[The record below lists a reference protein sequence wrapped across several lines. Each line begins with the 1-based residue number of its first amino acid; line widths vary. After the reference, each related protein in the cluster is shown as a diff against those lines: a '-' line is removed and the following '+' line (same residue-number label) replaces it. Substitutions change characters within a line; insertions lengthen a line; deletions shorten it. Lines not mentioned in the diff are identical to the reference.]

1 MKLSNENII
10 YTKNDEVE
18 YIQFRKLLEYS
29 DSITHA
35 FSLAK
40 DVNFRSVRTRKNDE
54 KEICN
59 REKMLKDYTNLC
71 ENLGLQM
78 RNVVKP
84 MQSHLDKVQI
94 VTGKVLKN
102 EPDIYVEKYL
112 KTDGLITQKKNIV
125 LSTTSADCI
134 LMMFFDPE
142 TKTIAN
148 IHSGWKGTYRKIA
161 VKTVENMNKELGVKL
176 ENLMCCM
183 CPSIRKCHFEVRED
197 VMELFEEKFERSI
210 DLSKIIEKQKSEF
223 NSSTEEKWNID
234 TIELNRIMLI
244 KEGLRPD
251 NIVDS
256 KICTVCNSDKLHSYR
271 VEKENFG
278 LETAIISLK

>member
-10 YTKNDEVE
+10 HTKNDEVE

-29 DSITHA
+29 DIITHA
-35 FSLAK
+35 FSIGK
-40 DVNFRSVRTRKNDE
+40 DVNFRSVRTIKNDE

-78 RNVVKP
+78 CNVVKP

-112 KTDGLITQKKNIV
+112 KTDGLITQKKNII

-161 VKTVENMNKELGVKL
+161 VKTVEKMKKELGVKP
-176 ENLMCCM
+176 ENLICCM

-244 KEGLRPD
+244 KEGLIPD

>member
-29 DSITHA
+29 DIITHA
-35 FSLAK
+35 FSIGK
-40 DVNFRSVRTRKNDE
+40 YVNFRSVRTIKNDE

-161 VKTVENMNKELGVKL
+161 VKTVEKMKKELGVKL
-176 ENLMCCM
+176 ENLICCM

>member
-10 YTKNDEVE
+10 HTKNDEVE

-29 DSITHA
+29 DIITHA
-35 FSLAK
+35 FSIGK
-40 DVNFRSVRTRKNDE
+40 DVNFRSVRTIKNDE

-59 REKMLKDYTNLC
+59 REKMLKDYTKLC

-112 KTDGLITQKKNIV
+112 KTDGLITQKENIV

-161 VKTVENMNKELGVKL
+161 VKTVEKMKKELGVKPG
-176 ENLMCCM
+176 NLICCM

-223 NSSTEEKWNID
+223 IVV
-234 TIELNRIMLI
+234 
-244 KEGLRPD
+244 LRK
-251 NIVDS
+251 NGI
-256 KICTVCNSDKLHSYR
+256 
-271 VEKENFG
+271 
-278 LETAIISLK
+278 

>member
-29 DSITHA
+29 DIITHA
-35 FSLAK
+35 FSIGK
-40 DVNFRSVRTRKNDE
+40 DVNFRRVRTIKNDE

-148 IHSGWKGTYRKIA
+148 IHSVWKGTYRKIA
-161 VKTVENMNKELGVKL
+161 VKTVEKMKKELGVKL
-176 ENLMCCM
+176 ENLICCM

>member
-10 YTKNDEVE
+10 HTKNDEVE

-29 DSITHA
+29 DIITHA
-35 FSLAK
+35 FSIGK
-40 DVNFRSVRTRKNDE
+40 DVNFRSVRTIKNDE

-78 RNVVKP
+78 CNVVKP

-112 KTDGLITQKKNIV
+112 KTDGLITQKENIV

-161 VKTVENMNKELGVKL
+161 VKTVEKMKKELGVKP
-176 ENLMCCM
+176 ENLICCM

-244 KEGLRPD
+244 KEGLIPD

>member
-29 DSITHA
+29 DIITHA
-35 FSLAK
+35 FSIGK
-40 DVNFRSVRTRKNDE
+40 DVNFRSVRTIKNDE

-161 VKTVENMNKELGVKL
+161 VKTVEKMKKELGVKP
-176 ENLMCCM
+176 ENLICCM

-210 DLSKIIEKQKSEF
+210 DLSKIIEKQKTEF

>member
-10 YTKNDEVE
+10 HTKNDEVE

-29 DSITHA
+29 DIITHA
-35 FSLAK
+35 FSIGK
-40 DVNFRSVRTRKNDE
+40 DVNFRSVRTIKNDE

-84 MQSHLDKVQI
+84 MQSHLEKVQI

-161 VKTVENMNKELGVKL
+161 VKTVEKMKKELGVKP
-176 ENLMCCM
+176 ENLICCM
-183 CPSIRKCHFEVRED
+183 CPSIRKCHFEVDRD
-197 VMELFEEKFERSI
+197 VKEMFENEFKDLNINKNI
-210 DLSKIIEKQKSEF
+210 DIMEKQKDK
-223 NSSTEEKWNID
+223 EKWNID
-234 TIELNRIMLI
+234 TILINRIILE
-244 KEGLRPD
+244 KTGLKAE
-251 NIVDS
+251 NIIDS
-256 KICTVCNSDKLHSYR
+256 GLCSVCNKELIHSFR
-271 VEKENFG
+271 VEKEGYG
-278 LETAIISLK
+278 LNTAIISLIEK

>member
-10 YTKNDEVE
+10 HTKNDEVE

-29 DSITHA
+29 DI
-35 FSLAK
+35 
-40 DVNFRSVRTRKNDE
+40 
-54 KEICN
+54 I
-59 REKMLKDYTNLC
+59 
-71 ENLGLQM
+71 
-78 RNVVKP
+78 
-84 MQSHLDKVQI
+84 
-94 VTGKVLKN
+94 
-102 EPDIYVEKYL
+102 
-112 KTDGLITQKKNIV
+112 TDGLITQKKNIV

-161 VKTVENMNKELGVKL
+161 VKTVEKMKKELGVKP
-176 ENLMCCM
+176 ENLICCM

-210 DLSKIIEKQKSEF
+210 DLSKIIEKQKTEF

>member
-1 MKLSNENII
+1 MELSNENII
-10 YTKNDEVE
+10 HIKNGEVE

-29 DSITHA
+29 DVITHA
-35 FSLAK
+35 FSIGK
-40 DVNFRSVRTRKNDE
+40 DVNFRSVRTIKNDE

-78 RNVVKP
+78 NMVVKP

-94 VTGKVLKN
+94 VTGKVLKT

-112 KTDGLITQKKNIV
+112 KTDGLITQKRDIV

-148 IHSGWKGTYRKIA
+148 IHSGWRGTYRQIA
-161 VKTVENMNKELGVKL
+161 VKTVEKMKEKLGVKP
-176 ENLMCCM
+176 ENLICCM

-197 VMELFEEKFERSI
+197 VMELFEEKFEEII

-223 NSSTEEKWNID
+223 NSSTDEKWDID

-271 VEKENFG
+271 AEKENFG

>member
-10 YTKNDEVE
+10 HTKNDEVE

-29 DSITHA
+29 DIITHA
-35 FSLAK
+35 FSIGK
-40 DVNFRSVRTRKNDE
+40 DVNFRSVRTIKNDE

-59 REKMLKDYTNLC
+59 REKMLKDYTKLC

-112 KTDGLITQKKNIV
+112 KTDGLITQKENIV

-161 VKTVENMNKELGVKL
+161 VKIVEKMKKELGVKPG
-176 ENLMCCM
+176 NLICCM

>member
-10 YTKNDEVE
+10 HTKNDEVE

-29 DSITHA
+29 DIITHA
-35 FSLAK
+35 FSIGK
-40 DVNFRSVRTRKNDE
+40 DVNFRSVRTIKNDE

-59 REKMLKDYTNLC
+59 REKMLKDYTKLC

-84 MQSHLDKVQI
+84 MQSNLDKVQI

-112 KTDGLITQKKNIV
+112 KTDGLITQKDNIV

-161 VKTVENMNKELGVKL
+161 VKTVEKMKKELGVKPG
-176 ENLMCCM
+176 NLICCM